1 MRKAFFVSALLLLTA
16 CGLAWSASAA
26 AADLTPADPKLDLG
40 SLGIPQPT
48 FMASC
53 TVYCSSDPY
62 NPSAPPPPS
71 CSSSSGNCSHGYPKG
86 AEFIFCDGVAYAC
99 PLWYIM

>member
-26 AADLTPADPKLDLG
+26 AADLTPADPGLDLG

-53 TVYCSSDPY
+53 TVYCNPDPY
-62 NPSAPPPPS
+62 NPSATPIS
-71 CSSSSGNCSHGYPKG
+71 CSSSSGNCYHSAPKG
-86 AEFIFCDGVAYAC
+86 VEMLFCDGVVYVC
-99 PLWYIM
+99 PMYF

>member
-26 AADLTPADPKLDLG
+26 AADLTPADPRLDLG
-40 SLGIPQPT
+40 SPQPT
-48 FMASC
+48 FMTSC
-53 TVYCSSDPY
+53 TVYCSPDPY
-62 NPSAPPPPS
+62 NPSAPPIS

-86 AEFIFCDGVAYAC
+86 VEFIFCDGVAHWC
-99 PLWYIM
+99 PTYL

>member
-26 AADLTPADPKLDLG
+26 AADLTPADPRLDLG

-53 TVYCSSDPY
+53 TVYCNPDPY
-62 NPSAPPPPS
+62 NPSAPRMS
-71 CSSSSGNCSHGYPKG
+71 CSSSTGNCYHHTPKG
-86 AEFIFCDGVAYAC
+86 VELLTCDGVTYAC
-99 PLWYIM
+99 PTYF